1 MHLFQGKRR
10 RLKGLKRKTGSSV
23 KIREEKRKRLKEK
36 RNEGETERR
45 AVDNKSRL
53 KME

>member
-23 KIREEKRKRLKEK
+23 KIREENRKRLKE